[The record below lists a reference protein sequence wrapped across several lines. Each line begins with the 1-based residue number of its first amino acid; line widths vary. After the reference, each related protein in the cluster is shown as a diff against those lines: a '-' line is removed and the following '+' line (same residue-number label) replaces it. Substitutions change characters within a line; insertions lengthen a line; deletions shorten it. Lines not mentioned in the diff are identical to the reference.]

1 MALKTK
7 QSGQALVLI
16 LLSLAVVLT
25 LVLFVLAR
33 STTDIAVSSR
43 SEESARAFS
52 AAEAGIENALVIG
65 SIGQVP
71 QIGDANYNA
80 SVSSFAEGD
89 TTYNYPIEMNS
100 GDSMTIWFISHDENG
115 NVVPCSGGNC
125 FIGSGLSICWGKPG
139 TSALSDTTPAVEI
152 SVFYETTPGDLSTLR
167 IGRTAIDENTNRAPG
182 VNSFTQVTGRD
193 CNISG
198 ENYAFQAGVNFVDL
212 AVPAGSYGSPGG
224 LQFARVRM
232 LYNSDQSQPLGVDV
246 SAGGLGGVLPSQ
258 GLDISSTGTVGDANR
273 KVQVFQG
280 WPEPPPVFDYAIYS
294 STGLS
299 K

>member
-1 MALKTK
+1 MKLN
-7 QSGQALVLI
+7 SGQALVLI

-33 STTDIAVSSR
+33 STTDIAVSTR
-43 SEESARAFS
+43 SENSARAFS

-65 SIGQVP
+65 AIGQVP

-89 TTYNYPIEMNS
+89 TAFNYLVDMDS
-100 GDSMTIWFISHDENG
+100 GDSMTVWFVSHDVNG

-125 FIGSGLSICWGKPG
+125 YIGSNLSICWGNPG
-139 TSALSDTTPAVEI
+139 TSALSDTTPAIEA

-167 IGRTAIDENTNRAPG
+167 VGRTAIDENTNRAPA
-182 VNSFTQVTGRD
+182 VNSFTQVSGRD
-193 CNISG
+193 CNILG
-198 ENYAFQAGVNFVDL
+198 ENYAFQSTINFADL
-212 AVPAGSYGSPGG
+212 SVPAGSYGTPGG
-224 LQFARVRM
+224 LQFARIRM
-232 LYNSDQSQPLGVDV
+232 LYNSDKSHPLGIDV

-280 WPEPPPVFDYAIYS
+280 WPEPPPVFDYSIYS
-294 STGLS
+294 STGLL